1 VSTEFA
7 DLIERGTALRA
18 SLAEAGG
25 PSAAGRLLAARRDLP
40 AADKELLTWW
50 RDDAVPGVFEV
61 RAVLG
66 PGSLELLN
74 LVDDLVYLAHGISLP
89 EPLTTGMFASG
100 TLLPLTE
107 DDTAWLASGD
117 EVAYPAT
124 DGRQV
129 ARLAIDAATQDP
141 DLVFRNPDKATQGWE
156 HMRKDREEFLSFF
169 GADEMV
175 FPVAEAEDRLNA
187 YYTMRKD
194 ALLSARGRHRQ
205 VSDSGETTF
214 VMPPGFYEFET
225 VGILYDE
232 TDGFVVVPEFGALRE
247 LFADPSLAGDKS
259 RAEVLRAYLREDAI
273 PPLPLRRVAAAY
285 PAEQVDAVYRRVLG
299 NRNFTW
305 EANGDAL
312 LRKRKPGYYADE
324 PTPGVAVLS
333 DRVLELAR
341 GK

>member
-1 VSTEFA
+1 VSTELA
-7 DLIERGTALRA
+7 DLIERGIALRA

-50 RDDAVPGVFEV
+50 RDDAVRGVFEV
-61 RAVLG
+61 RAVPG

-74 LVDDLVYLAHGISLP
+74 LVDDLVYAVHGISLP
-89 EPLTTGMFASG
+89 EPLTAGMFASG

-117 EVAYPAT
+117 EVAYPAA

-175 FPVAEAEDRLNA
+175 LPVAEAEGRLNA
-187 YYTMRKD
+187 YYTMRRD
-194 ALLSARGRHRQ
+194 ALLAARGRHRQ

-232 TDGFVVVPEFGALRE
+232 IDGFVVVPEYGALRE

-259 RAEVLRAYLREDAI
+259 SAEVLRAYLREDAI
-273 PPLPLRRVAAAY
+273 PPLPLRRIAAAY

-305 EANGDAL
+305 KANGDAL